1 MGENNGIE
9 KEKTI
14 VNHKQHE
21 FLKGMNHIL
30 PIASA
35 SIVDGLIFGILA
47 RQTGLGVMEVLLLNM
62 TSSQFAAMGF
72 ISQGIIGWPMI
83 LSTTLLNVRQMLYG
97 LSLGPAFRNIPTSK
111 LMMMAWMLNDEMYAL
126 KSAYVAKGNKA
137 SLPYYFGAGVLDYVI
152 WNVSTLAGLFFGTF
166 ISNPEEYGLDF
177 AFIATFLGFLAT
189 SIISRFYAFVAL
201 VAGATACVGYYIGGT
216 TLVVVF
222 GTISAV
228 LVGVMHRE

>member
-1 MGENNGIE
+1 M
-9 KEKTI
+9 K
-14 VNHKQHE
+14 
-21 FLKGMNHIL
+21 HIL

-47 RQTGLGVMEVLLLNM
+47 KQTGLGVMEVLLLNM
-62 TSSQFAAMGF
+62 TSSQFAAIGF
-72 ISQGIIGWPMI
+72 ITQGVVGWPMI

-97 LSLGPAFRNIPTSK
+97 LSLGPALRNVSTGK

-152 WNVSTLAGLFFGTF
+152 WNVSTLLGLFFGTF
-166 ISNPEEYGLDF
+166 ISSPEAYGLDF
-177 AFIATFLGFLAT
+177 AFVATFLGFLAT
-189 SIISRFYAFVAL
+189 SIVSRFYAVVAL
-201 VAGATACVGYYIGGT
+201 VSGAAACAGYYIEGT
-216 TLVVVF
+216 TLAVVF

-228 LVGVMHRE
+228 IVGVMHRE

>member
-1 MGENNGIE
+1 M
-9 KEKTI
+9 K
-14 VNHKQHE
+14 
-21 FLKGMNHIL
+21 HIL

-47 RQTGLGVMEVLLLNM
+47 KQTALGVIEVLLLNM

-97 LSLGPAFRNIPTSK
+97 LSLGPAFRNIPTGK

-126 KSAYVAKGNKA
+126 KSAYVAKENKA

-152 WNVSTLAGLFFGTF
+152 WNVSTLTGLFFGTF

-189 SIISRFYAFVAL
+189 SIVSRFYAVVAL
-201 VAGATACVGYYIGGT
+201 VSGAIACLGYYIEGT
-216 TLVVVF
+216 ALAVVF

-228 LVGVMHRE
+228 IVGVMRRE

>member
-1 MGENNGIE
+1 M
-9 KEKTI
+9 K
-14 VNHKQHE
+14 
-21 FLKGMNHIL
+21 HIL

-47 RQTGLGVMEVLLLNM
+47 KQTGLGVIEVLLLNM

-97 LSLGPAFRNIPTSK
+97 LSLGPAFRNIPTGK

-126 KSAYVAKGNKA
+126 KSAYVAKENKA

-189 SIISRFYAFVAL
+189 SIVSRFYAVVAL
-201 VAGATACVGYYIGGT
+201 VSGAIACLGYYIEGT
-216 TLVVVF
+216 ALAVVF

-228 LVGVMHRE
+228 IVGVIRRE

>member
-1 MGENNGIE
+1 M
-9 KEKTI
+9 K
-14 VNHKQHE
+14 
-21 FLKGMNHIL
+21 HIL

-47 RQTGLGVMEVLLLNM
+47 KQTGLGVLEVLLLNM
-62 TSSQFAAMGF
+62 TSSQFAAIGF
-72 ISQGIIGWPMI
+72 ITQGVVGWPMI

-97 LSLGPAFRNIPTSK
+97 LSLGPALRNVSTGK

-137 SLPYYFGAGVLDYVI
+137 SLPYYFGAGALDYVI
-152 WNVSTLAGLFFGTF
+152 WNVSTLVGLYFGTF

-177 AFIATFLGFLAT
+177 AFVATFLGFLAT
-189 SIISRFYAFVAL
+189 SIVSRFYAVVAL
-201 VAGATACVGYYIGGT
+201 VSGAAACMGYYIGGT
-216 TLVVVF
+216 TLAVVF

-228 LVGVMHRE
+228 IVGVMHRE

>member
-1 MGENNGIE
+1 M
-9 KEKTI
+9 K
-14 VNHKQHE
+14 
-21 FLKGMNHIL
+21 HIL

-47 RQTGLGVMEVLLLNM
+47 KQTGLGVMEILLLNM

-97 LSLGPAFRNIPTSK
+97 LSLGPAFRNIPTGK

-126 KSAYVAKGNKA
+126 KSAYVAKENKA

-189 SIISRFYAFVAL
+189 SIVSRFYAVVAL
-201 VAGATACVGYYIGGT
+201 VSGAIACLGYYIEGT
-216 TLVVVF
+216 ALAVVF

-228 LVGVMHRE
+228 IVGVIRRE